1 MTTIYHL
8 TTQDAWN
15 AARTAGEYRAESLAT
30 EGFIHASTAEQVE
43 ASANRFFALETNLL
57 LLELAPEQLKSP
69 LRWEA
74 SSHSEHP
81 FPHVY
86 GPINVE
92 AVVRVF
98 AWARGSAGTFQWSP
112 AMLSPVPPS

>member
-1 MTTIYHL
+1 MTSIYHL
-8 TTQDAWN
+8 TTREAWDE
-15 AARTAGEYRAESLAT
+15 ARTNGEYRAESLAT
-30 EGFIHASTAEQVE
+30 EGFIHASTTEQVE
-43 ASANRFFALETNLL
+43 ASANRFFAQETNLL
-57 LLELAPEQLKSP
+57 ILELAPEKLTSP

-92 AVVRVF
+92 ALVQIF
-98 AWARGSAGTFQWSP
+98 AWTRGPAGSFQWST
-112 AMLSPVPPS
+112 AMLTPVPHS